1 MWSSASDCRAQAALE
16 REKTIQKNRQGE
28 ELKVDAL
35 RLRIVAAI
43 CILLAIA
50 NDAPA
55 QDVTISSS
63 TNDGVNLDGFAGNT
77 ALIAPGITVNNSNAT
92 ANCPSTSSVC
102 ASTRAWTLTNQGT
115 IGPNAVGNGVRFTAG
130 GTVINDGQVSN
141 ANISITGGAGSVTNQ
156 AGATITSTVNGI
168 SIATSGAQFLG
179 TVSNAGSITGTGSGD
194 LVALFGGG
202 LVTNLATGTISANNG
217 SNAVSISG
225 GTTRTVDN
233 SGIITNTGA
242 GFATGILIQG
252 AGATNTITNTAT
264 GQISGTFNGIFTS
277 STAALTLN
285 NAGAI
290 TSTNGSA
297 VEATLGGTLTNSG
310 TIASTNSNGILTRN
324 TAAAQV
330 INSGTI
336 TGAVNAINFT
346 NAGGGAVGA
355 THTVRLQTGS
365 VLNGNVLGGTGTDNL
380 ILEGTGTESIAKFSN
395 FETLSMQ
402 GADWT
407 LSNVGTFGTSTSV
420 QSGTLHVNGTLT
432 SPIVTMAVGGT
443 LAGTGTIVGAV
454 TNNGNVAPGN
464 SIGTLNITGPY
475 VQAGGSRLT
484 VEVDSS
490 GASDLLSVTGTATI
504 QSGAAVN
511 VEAAPG
517 TYTVGTPSTILT
529 ATGGVTGTYDTL
541 TDNAAFV
548 DFALNYDA
556 NNVFLDVLQ
565 SSVAFASVAETPN
578 QAATGG
584 AVDSLDAGS
593 AVKTAVFGLTEAQA
607 RDAFDQ
613 LSGEIYASAKGL
625 LFSQSETL
633 RNALDDRLLQPG
645 GSEATQFA
653 ALQPTLD
660 LVSDNGAC
668 TIAFCALGRGPALS
682 AWTRALGSWSRTEGD
697 GNAGAA
703 TAETAGMLAGF
714 DATFDARWRV
724 GLAAGYSHTGL
735 DVDSRASTA
744 AIDSYHLAA
753 YGGLHQGAFSARLGA
768 TYSFHEIGTERNV
781 AFPGFSEQTDAQVS
795 ARSAQVFGEVGYDIA
810 LGPVALQPVAGLSY
824 VNLDSDGFDEK
835 DGAAALQGRSQNDD
849 LVYSSLGLRAATLTE
864 AFGAP
869 LRLHGMLGWRHAY
882 GDTTFESRFRFSDG
896 SAAFTVSGVPVA
908 RDAALIEAGADLG
921 ITDGLTLGLSYAG
934 QIAADARENAV
945 RADLR
950 LRF

>member
-1 MWSSASDCRAQAALE
+1 VRILARPARPMLRAFA
-16 REKTIQKNRQGE
+16 
-28 ELKVDAL
+28 
-35 RLRIVAAI
+35 VAA
-43 CILLAIA
+43 CILLTIA
-50 NDAPA
+50 SRSAGAD
-55 QDVTISSS
+55 DVNITTS
-63 TNDGVNLDGFAGNT
+63 TNDGVNLDGFAGT
-77 ALIAPGITVNNSNAT
+77 TVLIAPGVTVNNANAT

-102 ASTRAWTLTNQGT
+102 ASTKAWTLTNQGT
-115 IGPNAVGNGVRFTAG
+115 IGPNAAGNGVRFTFG
-130 GTVINDGQVSN
+130 GALVNGGSVSN

-156 AGATITSTVNGI
+156 AGATITSTSNGI

-179 TVSNAGSITGTGSGD
+179 TVSNAGTITGTGAGD

-202 LVTNLATGTISANNG
+202 TVTNLSTGTISNNNG

-233 SGIITNTGA
+233 SGIIRNTGA
-242 GFATGILIQG
+242 GFATSILIQG
-252 AGATNTITNTAT
+252 AGATNTVTNNAG

-285 NAGAI
+285 NAGSI

-297 VEATLGGTLTNSG
+297 VEATLGGSLTNSG

-380 ILEGTGTESIAKFSN
+380 ILEGTGAESIAKFSN
-395 FETLSMQ
+395 FESLTMQ
-402 GADWT
+402 GTDWT
-407 LSNVGTFGTSTSV
+407 LSNAGTFGTSATV

-432 SPIVTMAVGGT
+432 SPTLTMAVGGT
-443 LAGTGTIVGAV
+443 LAGSGTIIGTVI
-454 TNNGNVAPGN
+454 NNGNVAPGN
-464 SIGTLNITGPY
+464 SIGTLSITGPY
-475 VQAGGSRLT
+475 TQAGGSTLT
-484 VEVDSS
+484 VEVNDT
-490 GASDLLSVTGTATI
+490 GASDLLSVTGAAAI
-504 QSGAAVN
+504 QAGSTVS
-511 VEAAPG
+511 VLAAPG
-517 TYTVGTPSTILT
+517 TYTVGTRSTILT
-529 ATGGVTGTYDTL
+529 ATGGVAGTYDTL

-548 DFALNYDA
+548 DFALNYGA

-578 QAATGG
+578 QAAAGG
-584 AVDSLDAGS
+584 AVDSLDSGS

-625 LFSQSETL
+625 VLSQSETL
-633 RNALDDRLLQPG
+633 RNALDDRLLQP
-645 GSEATQFA
+645 ERPETAQFA
-653 ALQPTLD
+653 ALQPMLN

-682 AWTRALGSWSRTEGD
+682 AWARALGSWSSTDGD
-697 GNAGAA
+697 GNAGSA
-703 TAETAGMLAGF
+703 TTETAGMLAGF

-744 AIDSYHLAA
+744 SIDSYHLAA
-753 YGGLHQGAFSARLGA
+753 YGGLHQGAFSARLGV
-768 TYSFHEIGTERNV
+768 TYSFNEIGAKRNV
-781 AFPGFSEQTDAQVS
+781 TFPGFSEQVEADVS

-810 LGPVALQPVAGLSY
+810 FGPVALQPVAGLSY
-824 VNLDSDGFDEK
+824 VNLDSDGFNERG
-835 DGAAALQGRSQNDD
+835 GAAALRGRSENDD
-849 LVYSSLGLRAATLTE
+849 LVYSSLGLRAATATE
-864 AFGAP
+864 VFGAP

-882 GDTTFESRFRFSDG
+882 GDATFESRFRFSDG